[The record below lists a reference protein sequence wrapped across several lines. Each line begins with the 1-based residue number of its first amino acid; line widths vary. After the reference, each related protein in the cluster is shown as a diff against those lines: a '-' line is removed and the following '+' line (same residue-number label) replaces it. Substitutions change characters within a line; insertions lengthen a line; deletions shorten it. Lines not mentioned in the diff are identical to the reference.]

1 MTSGLGVRAATIS
14 FVTVAGLVLSGAAT
28 AVPSAPLYV
37 RPSPYTVPE
46 APPLCDAVVCVHYV
60 TTTDDAPPLTD
71 ADGNGV
77 PDEPEAVLAAFQ
89 RAWPVEFGTL
99 GFAAPPPDQGAGGDD
114 RYDVYLE
121 NRTGQAGG
129 VTVPELDLPDGNST
143 SRIYLASN
151 LSQSLMVGPQD
162 LTSVAAHELGHAAQ
176 FAVSSDSIGQRFFD
190 ESMATWLQEEVVPGS
205 ALDLVES
212 SQFATPD
219 LPLDYNVGADE
230 FGFDAQVYAQ
240 WIFFDHLADRFGT
253 EVIRQM
259 LEASRPPGVWE
270 VTAMD
275 SALRLH
281 GSSLARAYVGFTK
294 AILDP
299 ARSFGFKK
307 KVPYQAFADLK
318 LGQRVSRSAKLDHLS
333 HWRYSVKPRPGSRV
347 ARAAARQGQDRPR
360 VLRCRGGV
368 RDAWAEAA
376 EARLAHL
383 VPQGRC
389 SGGGATGRQARPKRH
404 DHPRQ
409 QLVGAVSVRPGHALH
424 VRWCLPGGRDKVPRA
439 GPGHAPVN
447 DPHRPPS

>member
-1 MTSGLGVRAATIS
+1 MTSGLGARAATIS
-14 FVTVAGLVLSGAAT
+14 FVTVAGLVLSGAAA
-28 AVPSAPLYV
+28 AVPRASLYE

-60 TTTDDAPPLTD
+60 TTTDDAPPPTD

-89 RAWPVEFGTL
+89 HAWPVEFGTL

-162 LTSVAAHELGHAAQ
+162 LASVAAHELGHAAQ

-205 ALDLVES
+205 ARDLVDA
-212 SQFATPD
+212 SQLATPD

-230 FGFDAQVYAQ
+230 LGFDAQVYAQ

-281 GSSLARAYVGFTK
+281 GSSLAKAYVGFTK

-318 LGQRVSRSAKLDHLS
+318 LGQRVSRSARLDHLS
-333 HWRYSVKPRPGSRV
+333 HWRYSVKPRPGSRWRGRLHVKVKTARGFSGAVVASVMRGRKPPKHVTLTWSRKGV
-347 ARAAARQGQDRPR
+347 ARGVVPLGGRRARSVMITLVNSSWAPSQCGQGTRYT
-360 VLRCRGGV
+360 CGGV
-368 RDAWAEAA
+368 FPEDETMFRVQV
-376 EARLAHL
+376 R
-383 VPQGRC
+383 
-389 SGGGATGRQARPKRH
+389 ATRR
-404 DHPRQ
+404 
-409 QLVGAVSVRPGHALH
+409 
-424 VRWCLPGGRDKVPRA
+424 
-439 GPGHAPVN
+439 
-447 DPHRPPS
+447 

>member
-1 MTSGLGVRAATIS
+1 M
-14 FVTVAGLVLSGAAT
+14 
-28 AVPSAPLYV
+28 
-37 RPSPYTVPE
+37 
-46 APPLCDAVVCVHYV
+46 
-60 TTTDDAPPLTD
+60 
-71 ADGNGV
+71 
-77 PDEPEAVLAAFQ
+77 
-89 RAWPVEFGTL
+89 
-99 GFAAPPPDQGAGGDD
+99 
-114 RYDVYLE
+114 
-121 NRTGQAGG
+121 
-129 VTVPELDLPDGNST
+129 
-143 SRIYLASN
+143 
-151 LSQSLMVGPQD
+151 
-162 LTSVAAHELGHAAQ
+162 AAHELGHAAQ

-212 SQFATPD
+212 SQFVTPD

-259 LEASRPPGVWE
+259 LGASRPPGVWE

-333 HWRYSVKPRPGSRV
+333 HWRYSVKPRPGSRWRGRLHVKVKTAPGFSGAVV
-347 ARAAARQGQDRPR
+347 AS
-360 VLRCRGGV
+360 V
-368 RDAWAEAA
+368 DAWAEAA

-383 VPQGRC
+383 VPQGHC

-424 VRWCLPGGRDKVPRA
+424 VRWCLPGGRDKVPGA